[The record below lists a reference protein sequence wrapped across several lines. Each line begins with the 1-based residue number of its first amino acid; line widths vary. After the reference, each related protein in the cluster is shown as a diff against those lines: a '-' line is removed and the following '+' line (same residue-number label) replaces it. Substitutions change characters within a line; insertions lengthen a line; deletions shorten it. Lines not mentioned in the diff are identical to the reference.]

1 MTKKKIENDNSKK
14 YNNNNN
20 NKIETLDERVVSRS
34 RGQCD
39 LLRRLSEN
47 RARVRE
53 GDVYSDF
60 ERAANSGKALPAC
73 RSDARVNMTAA
84 KDATSDGG
92 GVFAYS
98 MTAHCDPTRS
108 YIMIYNTVL
117 KETQ

>member
-1 MTKKKIENDNSKK
+1 MTKKFKNDNNKK

-20 NKIETLDERVVSRS
+20 NKIGTLDERVISRS

-39 LLRRLSEN
+39 LCRRQSKN
-47 RARVRE
+47 RVRARE
-53 GDVYSDF
+53 DDVYSDF

-92 GVFAYS
+92 SA
-98 MTAHCDPTRS
+98 RS
-108 YIMIYNTVL
+108 RI
-117 KETQ
+117 Q